1 MPGATITF
9 PMLGENFRLNP
20 SSSYILFGQEFY
32 WYGAII
38 AFGFLIAVLYV
49 THYAKEYGLTSDNM
63 IDMLIIAVPIAVICA
78 RLYYVIFNFSEYQN
92 NLLDIINIR
101 KGGLAIYGGVLG
113 GVLGVFIYSKVK
125 KIPMLPVLDVGAFGL
140 LIGQA
145 IGRWGNF
152 INREAFGS
160 ETALPWKMGLV
171 TKAGTTYYHP
181 TFLYESCWNILGLI
195 LLHFFFKKKRK
206 YDGQI
211 FLLYVAWYGFGR
223 AIIEK
228 FRTDSLFLFGTGI
241 RVSQLLGALS
251 FIAAAAL
258 LLYFRAKKP
267 DPAKMFI
274 NSKYKTDAANLSIE
288 SGENVNDDSQSEDED
303 KENGGE
309 DIKDAPAG
317 PEDVRPRDSKEEEHN
332 IN

>member
-20 SSSYILFGQEFY
+20 SSSYILFGHEFY

-49 THYAKEYGLTSDNM
+49 THYAGEYGLTSDNI
-63 IDMLIIAVPIAVICA
+63 IDMLIISVPLAVVCA
-78 RLYYVIFNFSEYQN
+78 RLYYVIFNFSEYRD
-92 NLLDIINIR
+92 NLLEIFKIR
-101 KGGLAIYGGVLG
+101 SGGLAIYGGILG
-113 GVLGVFIYSKVK
+113 GILGVFIYSRVK
-125 KIPMLPVLDVGAFGL
+125 KIPMLPVLDVGSFGL

-171 TKAGTTYYHP
+171 TKYGTTYYHP
-181 TFLYESCWNILGLI
+181 TFLYESLWNVLGLI
-195 LLHFFFKKKRK
+195 ILHFFFRKKRK

-223 AIIEK
+223 AIIEGL
-228 FRTDSLFLFGTGI
+228 RTDSLYLFGTGI
-241 RVSQLLGALS
+241 RVSQLLAAIS
-251 FIAAAAL
+251 FVAAAGL
-258 LLYFRAKKP
+258 LLYFRFKKP
-267 DPAKMFI
+267 DPAKMYVY
-274 NSKYKTDAANLSIE
+274 SKNKAGAATMKPGNGEIDGDS
-288 SGENVNDDSQSEDED
+288 SDSKAGENNVNAGEDTADGTPAESENVRPDDSE
-303 KENGGE
+303 EN
-309 DIKDAPAG
+309 
-317 PEDVRPRDSKEEEHN
+317 RQQ
-332 IN
+332 

>member
-9 PMLGENFRLNP
+9 PLLGDNFRINP

-38 AFGFLIAVLYV
+38 AVGFLIAVLYV
-49 THYAKEYGLTSDNM
+49 THYAKEYGLTSDNI
-63 IDMLIIAVPIAVICA
+63 IDMLIIAVPLAVICA
-78 RLYYVIFNFSEYQN
+78 RLYYVVFNFSEYQG
-92 NLLDIINIR
+92 NLLDILNIR

-113 GVLGVFIYSKVK
+113 GVLGVFIYSRVK

-171 TKAGTTYYHP
+171 TKTGTTYYHP

-195 LLHFFFKKKRK
+195 IIHFFFRKKRK
-206 YDGQI
+206 FDGQI
-211 FLLYVAWYGFGR
+211 FLLYVAWYGLGR
-223 AIIEK
+223 AIIEGL
-228 FRTDSLFLFGTGI
+228 RTDSLYFFGTGI
-241 RVSQLLGALS
+241 RVSQLLAALS
-251 FIAAAAL
+251 FLAAIGL
-258 LLYFRAKKP
+258 LLYFRFKKP
-267 DPAKMFI
+267 DPAKMYV
-274 NSKYKTDAANLSIE
+274 NSKVKTDAVNPMPE
-288 SGENVNDDSQSEDED
+288 SGENISDESAGEVVED
-303 KENGGE
+303 KEKGGE
-309 DIKDAPAG
+309 DIIDSATEPEAIRSVG
-317 PEDVRPRDSKEEEHN
+317 PEEKDHT
-332 IN
+332 